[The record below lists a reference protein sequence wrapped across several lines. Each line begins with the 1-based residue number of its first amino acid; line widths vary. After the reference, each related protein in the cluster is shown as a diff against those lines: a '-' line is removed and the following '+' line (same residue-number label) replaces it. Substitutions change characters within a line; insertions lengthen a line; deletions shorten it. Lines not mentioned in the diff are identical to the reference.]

1 LDMWKVEKILIS
13 LQREFQKNELSRIQ
27 ILVNAEKRLQK
38 RF

>member
-13 LQREFQKNELSRIQ
+13 LQLEFQKNVRNRIQ
-27 ILVNAEKRLQK
+27 ILVNVEKQSQK